1 MNDSIDRQPEISKT
15 TPSWKTFAN
24 SAVRWALFSQI
35 TLLVYYQIIEW
46 VNLFPW
52 NEIRGGN
59 GQETLDWIVGGVLL
73 VLILVTYFRIWWA
86 MIVAVVLYG
95 LWLWLQIDSWWLPYF
110 KGASPGWTK
119 AYAKFFSQT
128 TNFLPTRGNHLA
140 PDACH
145 VILQLLIAAA
155 LITTASATWWI
166 FRGRGRD

>member
-1 MNDSIDRQPEISKT
+1 M
-15 TPSWKTFAN
+15 FAN
-24 SAVRWALFSQI
+24 SAVRWALVSQI
-35 TLLVYYQIIEW
+35 AVLIYYQIIER

-86 MIVAVVLYG
+86 MIAAFVLYG

-119 AYAKFFSQT
+119 TYAKFFSQT

-145 VILQLLIAAA
+145 VILQLLIAIV
-155 LITTASATWWI
+155 LITTASATWRI
-166 FRGRGRD
+166 FRRRGRD